1 MKRLLALPVPPTAVL
16 CFNDV
21 TAMGVMR
28 GLNSAGRQVPRD
40 CSVIGFDDLA
50 PAATIAF
57 R

>member
-1 MKRLLALPVPPTAVL
+1 MLSPFRPTAVF

-28 GLNSAGRQVPRD
+28 GLNSVGRQVPRD

-50 PAATIAF
+50 LAATIVV